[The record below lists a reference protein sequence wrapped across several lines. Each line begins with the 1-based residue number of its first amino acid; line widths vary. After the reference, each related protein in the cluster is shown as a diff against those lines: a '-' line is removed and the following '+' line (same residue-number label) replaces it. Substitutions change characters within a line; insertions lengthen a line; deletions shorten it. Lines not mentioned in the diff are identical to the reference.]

1 MREPYP
7 NDTRRPALRLCVAL
21 LLTLMA
27 ASLLMG
33 GARAAS
39 IEPSHGRERVVVA
52 VAALNKGTEVTD
64 FLVPYGILAE
74 AGAEVVAVAPE
85 AAPVALW
92 PAGRISPHM
101 DFAGFDAAHEAGAD
115 IVIIPA
121 MIERA
126 DEAVVEWLREQAAK
140 GALMVSICEGS
151 QTLAATGLLDGRRAT
166 GHFYEEGTRLKH
178 FPAVNWQ
185 RNIRY
190 VEDGN
195 TISSSGVSAS
205 LPISLMLAERIAG
218 PARAAEIAAH
228 YGVTDWSAD
237 HDSEAFDIGMREM
250 ATALKNLVFGWP
262 RADILIAA
270 EDGVSEVDLA
280 FPLDFAA
287 RSWKSEARL
296 FAATDEVTTR
306 HGLTLLADVTGEAP
320 KRAHVIR
327 LPGDEG
333 EGCLEIENSATLRE
347 DMLGWIG
354 EKMGRGT
361 AHFVA
366 VQLEYPVP
374 GETR

>member
-1 MREPYP
+1 MRAPYSD
-7 NDTRRPALRLCVAL
+7 DTRRPALRFCIAL

-33 GARAAS
+33 AARAAS

-52 VAALNKGTEVTD
+52 VVALNAGTEVTD

-74 AGAEVVAVAPE
+74 AGAEVLAVAPE

-101 DFAGFDAAHEAGAD
+101 DFAGFDAAHDAGAD

-121 MIERA
+121 MIEQG
-126 DEAVVEWLREQAAK
+126 DEAVTRWLRDQATK
-140 GALMVSICEGS
+140 GALMVSICEGAS
-151 QTLAATGLLDGRRAT
+151 TLAEAGLLDGRRAT
-166 GHFYEEGTRLKH
+166 GHFYEHDARVKRYPNVEWL
-178 FPAVNWQ
+178 

-205 LPISLMLAERIAG
+205 LPVSLMLAERIAG
-218 PARAAEIAAH
+218 RERAAEIAAH
-228 YGVTDWSAD
+228 HGLTEWSAD
-237 HDSEAFDIGMREM
+237 HDSEAFNIGMREM
-250 ATALKNLVFGWP
+250 ATAAKNLVFGWP
-262 RADILIAA
+262 RTEILIAA
-270 EDGVSEVDLA
+270 HEGVSEVDLA

-287 RSWKSEARL
+287 RSWKSEAKL
-296 FAATDEVTTR
+296 FGDRDEVTTR
-306 HGLTLLADVTGEAP
+306 HGLTLLPDVTGEAP

-327 LPGDEG
+327 LPGDDG
-333 EGCLEIENSATLRE
+333 EGALRIENAATLRE
-347 DMLGWIG
+347 DMLAWISETLG
-354 EKMGRGT
+354 AGT

-374 GETR
+374 EIK

>member
-1 MREPYP
+1 MRAPYSD
-7 NDTRRPALRLCVAL
+7 DTRRPALRFCIAL

-33 GARAAS
+33 AARAAS
-39 IEPSHGRERVVVA
+39 IEPGQGRERVVAA
-52 VAALNKGTEVTD
+52 VVALNAGTEVTD

-74 AGAEVVAVAPE
+74 AGADVLAVAPE

-92 PAGRISPHM
+92 PAGRIKPHM
-101 DFAGFDAAHEAGAD
+101 DFAGFDAAHDKGAD

-126 DEAVVEWLREQAAK
+126 DETVVAWLREQAAK
-140 GALMVSICEGS
+140 GALMVSICEGAS
-151 QTLAATGLLDGRRAT
+151 TLAATGLLDGRKAT
-166 GHFYEEGTRLKH
+166 GHFYEEGRRRKD

-185 RNIRY
+185 KNIRY

-205 LPISLMLAERIAG
+205 LPVSLTLAERIAG

-228 YGVTDWSAD
+228 YGVADWSAT
-237 HDSEAFDIGMREM
+237 HDSEAFHIGMREM
-250 ATALKNLVFGWP
+250 ATAVKNLVFGWP

-270 EDGVSEVDLA
+270 EEGVSEVDLA
-280 FPLDFAA
+280 FPLDFGA
-287 RSWKSEARL
+287 RSWKSETRL
-296 FAATDEVTTR
+296 LADKPEITTR
-306 HGLTLLADVTGEAP
+306 HGLTLLADVTDEAP
-320 KRAHVIR
+320 ERAYVVR

-333 EGCLEIENSATLRE
+333 EGALELGSPATLRE
-347 DMLGWIG
+347 DMLAWIAETLG
-354 EKMGRGT
+354 PGT

-374 GETR
+374 EMK